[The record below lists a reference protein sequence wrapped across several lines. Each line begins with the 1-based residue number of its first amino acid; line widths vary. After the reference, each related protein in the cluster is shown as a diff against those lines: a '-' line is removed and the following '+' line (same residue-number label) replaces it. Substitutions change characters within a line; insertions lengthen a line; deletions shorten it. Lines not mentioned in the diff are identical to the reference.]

1 MDYLVVAVKT
11 LGAIVLMTLLVPL
24 MVWGGSGNWRRAL
37 EAWRDWWT
45 IMGGLC
51 LLVGGA
57 ALLVTLVEYIG

>member
-1 MDYLVVAVKT
+1 MDYLLVTVKT

-37 EAWRDWWT
+37 EAWRDWWL

-51 LLVGGA
+51 VVVIGA
-57 ALLVTLVEYIG
+57 AGVVMLVEYIG